1 MIRERTARGSQV
13 PREEVRW
20 RAFRLGDG
28 ASLGGPAAVVAVPA
42 EDTLVHG
49 ELAEL
54 EAVYLSQV
62 LDVVDA
68 KPREVLGDEAVVLA
82 AALAAAFE
90 DAPLRALHVDATGE
104 AARVALLA
112 RRAVGQL
119 DAVQASLCRRHELV
133 VEEPVPHLVVDA
145 LGDDPELLCVAE
157 EFGPTYLLIVAA
169 ATLGITTCRCWGPG
183 WWAASCGKSSAVNS
197 AFVTAAAARI
207 EP

>member
-157 EFGPTYLLIVAA
+157 VIRSDVLADRRGGHARDHHLSVLGPRLVGGELRQEFRRQLRVRHRSRRPH
-169 ATLGITTCRCWGPG
+169 
-183 WWAASCGKSSAVNS
+183 
-197 AFVTAAAARI
+197 
-207 EP
+207 